1 MAYPTQKI
9 VTVAA
14 LFLGL
19 AFASGCQKN
28 YDKSATCQTVKDC
41 PRNGAVTDFQ
51 VPEVADCCSGYCV
64 AAAAGCTSSLRFL
77 VGNASGNVGVGD
89 CVPDNMCKVDLATP
103 TPPADLT
110 TAPADL
116 TPASGDM

>member
-14 LFLGL
+14 MFLGL

-41 PRNGAVTDFQ
+41 PRNGAATDFQ
-51 VPEVADCCSGYCV
+51 VPAVADCCSGFCV
-64 AAAAGCTSSLRFL
+64 AEAPGCAGTGLRYL

-89 CVPDNMCKVDLATP
+89 CVSESICKADFATP

-116 TPASGDM
+116 TPTGDM